1 MFGPTLE
8 ALIKEAGSL
17 NNYLTDMQSANDLL
31 KKQVQTLNAALNRA
45 QGSEVA
51 ASRAIELLGDA
62 NSDLTLELHIL
73 KQQNAQLLEAK
84 AAEIRERSLRT

>member
-1 MFGPTLE
+1 MFEPTLE

-31 KKQVQTLNAALNRA
+31 KKQVQTLNAALNHA
-45 QGSEVA
+45 EVA
-51 ASRAIELLGDA
+51 ASRTIELLGDA
-62 NSDLTLELHIL
+62 NDDLTVKLYTL

-84 AAEIRERSLRT
+84 AAEIRGRSSRT